1 VLAGPLD
8 PLSQRLRSNVLSV
21 ENEAVPS
28 RNYTTLQAWLCREV
42 SSVSFWTVPFATDA
56 MRTAFDNHDGHRDG
70 QEAREA
76 GKYVV
81 WLARL
86 VHYIGSQHLC
96 MGFRGLIAPWTSV
109 HRVIRKP
116 SAAPSQQWVVLCR
129 EHTVPSSFESQL
141 TSSLYEVLRTAIDQ
155 IPDLI
160 LRLVTPVRI
169 GLGWTPIQFA

>member
-21 ENEAVPS
+21 ENEDVPS
-28 RNYTTLQAWLCREV
+28 RNYTTLQAWLGREV
-42 SSVSFWTVPFATDA
+42 SSVAFWTVPFATDA

-96 MGFRGLIAPWTSV
+96 MGFKAMQRINSSLDMS
-109 HRVIRKP
+109 
-116 SAAPSQQWVVLCR
+116 SQGYPQ
-129 EHTVPSSFESQL
+129 TPSS
-141 TSSLYEVLRTAIDQ
+141 TNTTVSSVM
-155 IPDLI
+155 
-160 LRLVTPVRI
+160 
-169 GLGWTPIQFA
+169 